1 MCSRHDSVASVLTEN
16 LRQKGFKVREEHSY
30 HLGLQRYKPDLTAIK
45 GDKVFFVEVTNP
57 YERDPAIF
65 KMRADDKVAK
75 YKCLTEEPLP
85 NMDGCERSV
94 IPIVIGSAGTIPAIT
109 LTNLGK
115 LGIKSCA
122 KTLGAKAL
130 KGSVR
135 IWQMHASA

>member
-1 MCSRHDSVASVLTEN
+1 MCSRHDSVASVLTKN
-16 LRQKGFKVREEHSY
+16 LRQKGFKVKEEHSY
-30 HLGLQRYKPDLTAIK
+30 RLGLQRYKPDLTAIK
-45 GDKVFFVEVTNP
+45 GDKVFFVEVTIP

-65 KMRADDKVAK
+65 NMRADDKVAK

-94 IPIVIGSAGTIPAIT
+94 IPIVIRSAGTIPSIM
-109 LTNLGK
+109 LINLGK